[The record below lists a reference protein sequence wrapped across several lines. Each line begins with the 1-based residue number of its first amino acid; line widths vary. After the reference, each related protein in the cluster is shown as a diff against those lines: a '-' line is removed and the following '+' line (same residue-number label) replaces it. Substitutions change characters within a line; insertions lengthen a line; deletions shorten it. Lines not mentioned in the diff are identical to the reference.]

1 LVLLVEELF
10 FFQSLFVSLYNQRF
24 KPSGPQ
30 EKANTLLKQVVM

>member
-10 FFQSLFVSLYNQRF
+10 FQSLFVSLYDQRF

-30 EKANTLLKQVVM
+30 EKANALLKQVVM